1 MVKRQYGIKTDRYKL
16 IHFYDDIDTWE
27 FYDLEKDPKEQNNL
41 INTEEYQDEVEM
53 MHQKLDS
60 VQQHYQVTEK
70 EFETTPKEKV
80 DQAYKNFERLRGTPI
95 K

>member
-1 MVKRQYGIKTDRYKL
+1 MKVKVGDKL
-16 IHFYDDIDTWE
+16 PDAKVFL
-27 FYDLEKDPKEQNNL
+27 LEKDPKEQNNL
-41 INTEEYQDEVEM
+41 IDAEEYQAEVEM